1 MRSYYLVCSIVLSSL
16 ILPLAL
22 KADSKKEMFELACND
37 LLHISLDT
45 NCTATITANMVLED
59 MIGLATDYT
68 IKVYLNNVLQS
79 DLLFGSQDINKI
91 FDYKIWHNVTGNSCW
106 GQIKIE
112 DKFAPKM
119 ICSNDTVRCSSSLTP
134 ATLGFPIPSW
144 LSTTISV
151 QSVTPPI
158 YLVYGWDKCSRVTL
172 SYTDNVLNYGCDS
185 VCLRKII
192 RTWVATDSLGNASTC
207 NDTICVL
214 KPTAAD
220 INYPKH
226 YDGMSGLNSLP
237 YLLCTST
244 FPKLPNGNPD
254 PIYTGHPISSG
265 CTTLNATYS
274 DLKIPVCDGTYKL
287 LRRWIIL
294 DWCTQGLIEY
304 DQIIKVVD
312 DIPPVIQCPIQF
324 TVGMSPYSCTATTKI
339 PPPTLVN
346 DCGKWTYDVYVK
358 LREPVTGQP
367 AEPSK
372 LYITYNSF
380 DKCFYLTNAPEGR
393 IWIIYYVTDDCGN
406 KSECATEIG
415 VVDNLAP
422 IAVCDQKTVIT
433 LTNDGTAKAFAE
445 SFDDGSLDNCK
456 IAEMKVARMTN
467 TCGTGTAFGDYVTF
481 CCADVGTTVMVAFE
495 VTDTYG
501 NKNTCMVEAT
511 VQEKVPPVIIPP
523 SDVTI
528 SCNYKFN
535 NLEEFGTVRLS
546 ESSRQDIIIRDV
558 YYTGPNFIAGRDGL
572 ATDNCS
578 VTFTEI
584 VDRDLVCNQ
593 GIITRTF
600 IAKDQQGLT
609 SIATQRIYVQNN
621 NPFNRTNI
629 TFPFRRDINS
639 CNNVITD
646 PSNTGVPTYTNI
658 GCAQLAANYED
669 LKLTIVDS
677 VCFKILRKWTV
688 VDWCQYNAA
697 AGTGIWTETQII
709 NVKNSEPPM
718 ITSCQFV
725 DFCDK
730 LSYHDNASGL
740 CYGNYELLGAGT
752 DDCTS
757 DQDLLWSYKIDTNND
772 GIFDLNGNGQRA
784 AGQLPVG
791 TYRLKWTLQD
801 QCGNFSNCDQI
812 FTIRDCK
819 KPTPY
824 CLNGIATVVMPTTK
838 TIIINAKD
846 FDVNSSDNCTQPA
859 DLKISFS
866 PDPNH
871 NSLVLTCD
879 SLKGQTSR
887 LILIRIYVTDEA
899 GNQDYCETYVKLQDN
914 NNTCNGTLVNYG
926 GNLKRANQSNIPK
939 ANLQIYDNSDQLIQS
954 VDSDLQGDYAFGELV
969 KGEYKIVPFKE
980 DEFINGVTTYDIVQ
994 IQKHILGTKP
1004 ITDPFKL
1011 IAADVNNSKSI
1022 TARDI
1027 SEIRKLILGVS
1038 SGFQN
1043 NKVWRFIPKGFL
1055 FVDMSSPYDFPEFI
1069 TTKDIE
1075 EINQNHFIGIKVG
1088 DIDQSAELI
1097 GAAQTRSNTTLS
1109 LVIDQGIRVSPSVVK
1124 YGVFLDR
1131 MESLEGL
1138 QIDLRLKG
1146 DRATILS
1153 LESGLIELDPESYIL
1168 LSNELKL
1175 SYGKSVS
1182 QSIGQKKALFYILV
1196 ENAEVNENNKFE
1208 LIQNAIKPEA
1218 YFADG
1223 LNAIIQLNSY
1233 AKVNGSIKLLPNQ
1246 PNPFSQS
1253 TKIRFETSDPTEVN
1267 IKIYTSTGS
1276 LMYSDQIKAT
1286 KGQNELSINRSQIV
1300 NSGIY
1305 FYEIST
1311 QNEKLVQKMIVID

>member
-1 MRSYYLVCSIVLSSL
+1 MRSYYLVCSVVLSSL
-16 ILPLAL
+16 ILPLVL
-22 KADSKKEMFELACND
+22 KAESKNTVFELACND
-37 LLHISLDT
+37 FLHISLDT
-45 NCTATITANMVLED
+45 NCTATITPNMVLED
-59 MIGLATDYT
+59 MIGLASDYS

-79 DLLFGSQDINKI
+79 DLIFGSLDVNKV
-91 FDYKIWHNVTGNSCW
+91 FDYKIWHNGTGNSCW

-112 DKFAPKM
+112 DKYPPRM
-119 ICSNDTVRCSSSLTP
+119 ICGNDTVRCSSSISP
-134 ATLGFPIPSW
+134 STLGFPIPSW

-151 QSVTPPI
+151 QSLTPP
-158 YLVYGWDKCSRVTL
+158 VYIVFGWDKCSRVTL

-192 RTWVATDSLGNASTC
+192 RTWVATDSLGNSSTC

-237 YLLCTST
+237 YLLCTSS

-254 PIYTGHPISSG
+254 PIFTGHPVSAG
-265 CTTLNATYS
+265 CSTLNATYS

-294 DWCTQGLIEY
+294 DWCTQDLIEY

-339 PPPTLVN
+339 PPPTMVD

-367 AEPSK
+367 SEPSK
-372 LYITYNSF
+372 LYITYNSS

-393 IWIIYYVTDDCGN
+393 IWILYYVTDDCGN

-433 LTNDGTAKAFAE
+433 LTNDGTAKAYAD
-445 SFDDGSLDNCK
+445 SFDDGSLDNCG
-456 IAEMKVARMTN
+456 IAGMKVARMTN
-467 TCGTGTAFGDYVTF
+467 ACGTGTAFGDFVTF
-481 CCADVGTTVMVAFE
+481 CCSDVGNTVMVAFE
-495 VTDTYG
+495 VEDTYG
-501 NKNTCMVEAT
+501 NKNTCMIEAT

-535 NLEEFGTVRLS
+535 SLDEFGTVRLS
-546 ESSRQDIIIRDV
+546 EATRQNIVIRDV
-558 YYTGPNFIAGRDGL
+558 YYSGPNFIAGRDGL

-578 VTFTEI
+578 VTVSEL
-584 VDRDLVCNQ
+584 VDRNLVCNQ
-593 GIITRTF
+593 GVITRTF
-600 IAKDQQGLT
+600 TAKDQQGLT

-621 NPFNRTNI
+621 SPFNRSNI
-629 TFPFRRDINS
+629 TFPFRREINS

-646 PSNTGVPTYTNI
+646 PSNTGVPTYTNV
-658 GCAQLAANYED
+658 GCAQIAANYED

-677 VCFKILRKWTV
+677 VCYKILRKWTV
-688 VDWCQYNAA
+688 VDWCQYNAS
-697 AGTGIWTETQII
+697 AGTGIWTETQVI

-730 LSYHDNASGL
+730 LSFHDNASGL
-740 CYGNYELLGAGT
+740 CYGNYELVGAGS
-752 DDCTS
+752 DDCTN
-757 DQDLLWSYKIDTNND
+757 DQDLQWSYKIDINND
-772 GIFDLNGNGQRA
+772 GIFDQNGTGQRA
-784 AGQLPVG
+784 AGQLPIG
-791 TYRLKWTLQD
+791 THRLKWTLQD
-801 QCGNFSNCDQI
+801 QCGNFASCDQI
-812 FTIRDCK
+812 FSIRDCK

-838 TIIINAKD
+838 TITINAND
-846 FDVNSSDNCTQPA
+846 FDVNSSDNCTQPD

-871 NSLVLTCD
+871 NTLVLTCD

-887 LILIRIYVTDEA
+887 VITIRIYVTDES
-899 GNQDYCETYVKLQDN
+899 GNQDYCETFVKLQDN

-926 GNLKRANQSNIPK
+926 GNLKRANQGSIPK
-939 ANLQIYDNSDQLIQS
+939 ANLQIFDDKDQMVQAIASD
-954 VDSDLQGDYAFGELV
+954 VQGDYAFGQLL
-969 KGEYKIVPFKE
+969 KGDYKIVPFKE
-980 DEFINGVTTYDIVQ
+980 DEYINGVTTYDIVQ
-994 IQKHILGTKP
+994 IQKHILGTKVF
-1004 ITDPFKL
+1004 TDPYKL

-1027 SEIRKLILGVS
+1027 SEIRKVILGVS
-1038 SGFQN
+1038 TSFQN
-1043 NKVWRFIPKGFL
+1043 NKAWRFIPKEYTFGD
-1055 FVDMSSPYDFPEFI
+1055 VTAPYDFPEFI
-1069 TTKDIE
+1069 STKDKE
-1075 EINQNHFIGIKVG
+1075 VVDQNHFVGVKVG
-1088 DIDQSAELI
+1088 DIDQSAILF
-1097 GAAQTRSNTTLS
+1097 GAAQTRFNKSVS
-1109 LVIDQGIRVSPSVVK
+1109 LIIDNGIRVSPNVVK
-1124 YGVFLDR
+1124 YGVYLDR
-1131 MESLEGL
+1131 MELLDGFQFSLQL
-1138 QIDLRLKG
+1138 MDHTANIQSI
-1146 DRATILS
+1146 
-1153 LESGLIELDPESYIL
+1153 ESGLIEMDTENYL
-1168 LSNELKL
+1168 LLPKELRV
-1175 SYGKSVS
+1175 SYGKNINHSKD
-1182 QSIGQKKALFYILV
+1182 QKKAMFYIVIENGELNANSKFSLL
-1196 ENAEVNENNKFE
+1196 ENA
-1208 LIQNAIKPEA
+1208 ITPEA
-1218 YFADG
+1218 YYTDG
-1223 LNAIIQLNSY
+1223 SNASLRLNSQV
-1233 AKVNGSIKLLPNQ
+1233 KSTGLITLLPNQ

-1253 TKIRFETSDPTEVN
+1253 TKIRFESSEPTEVN
-1267 IKIYTSTGS
+1267 VKIYTSTGS
-1276 LMYSDQIKAT
+1276 LLYSEQVKAT
-1286 KGQNELSINRSQIV
+1286 KGQNEINVNRSQIV
-1300 NSGIY
+1300 NTGIY
-1305 FYEIST
+1305 YYEVST
-1311 QNEKLVQKMIVID
+1311 QNEKVVQKMIVID